1 MGGVGGGGGGGGAAE
16 RQARVFAQARAR
28 FAAGD
33 VASAAALCEGLL
45 RESPKHAQVRHLHG
59 VIMLAVG
66 RLQEARTSL
75 NVALEKK
82 PDDALIL
89 YDLAQVY
96 LREER
101 YEDARKAAER
111 SLRANPNHP
120 LAQAMAGEVAYT
132 QGDFD
137 AGWKAV
143 SAIEGGG
150 AEAWKGS
157 NLSTAIAYGRLCKR
171 FGKLEKGIEILEAS
185 LRDEAAPR
193 LFRKTAFFVL
203 GELLDA
209 AGEYERAWGAIESG
223 RALNRS
229 EGRFDLADFER
240 RVEQVKRAWTRERVE
255 ALRAKVAAGPIGGSG
270 GKGDPSELAV
280 FVLGMWRSGTT
291 LVEQILSS
299 HPSVHGAGE
308 LFELGV
314 IAQRLEGQAQAVPL
328 VTRPESI
335 AASAIASASR
345 EYLAALR
352 KRSASAARVT
362 DKMPMNFLHIGLIG
376 AMLPGARV
384 IRCER
389 DPRDI
394 AVSCYF
400 NLPGDRAHYS
410 DDLATF
416 GRFWRVSEGL
426 MEFWES
432 LGVVRQTRV
441 RYETLVG
448 DPGGESRRLVEFIGL
463 DWNERCLR
471 FFENKRVARTASLDQ
486 VRRPVYSSSI
496 GRWNHYAR
504 FLGPLEEVLGVK

>member
-1 MGGVGGGGGGGGAAE
+1 MGLFPGSMSGGGGAGD
-16 RQARVFAQARAR
+16 RQAQVFAQARAR

-45 RESPKHAQVRHLHG
+45 KESPKHTQVRHLHG

-101 YEDARKAAER
+101 YDDARKAAER

-137 AGWKAV
+137 AGWKSVGAME
-143 SAIEGGG
+143 SAGPSGWTG
-150 AEAWKGS
+150 A
-157 NLSTAIAYGRLCKR
+157 NLPAAIAYGRLCKR
-171 FGKLEKGIEILEAS
+171 FGKLETGIEILEAS
-185 LRDEAAPR
+185 LRDESSPR
-193 LFRKTAFFVL
+193 LFRKSAFFVL

-209 AGEYERAWGAIESG
+209 AGQYDRAWAAIESG

-229 EGRFDLADFER
+229 EGLFDLADFER
-240 RVEQVKRAWTRERVE
+240 RVEIVKRAWTRERVE
-255 ALRAKVAAGPIGGSG
+255 ALRAKLLGGGSRG
-270 GKGDPSELAV
+270 DKGDPSELAV

-314 IAQRLEGQAQAVPL
+314 IAQRLEGQAQTVPL
-328 VTRPESI
+328 LTRPETI
-335 AASAIASASR
+335 APSVIASGSR

-352 KRSASAARVT
+352 KRSASALRVT
-362 DKMPMNFLHIGLIG
+362 DKMPMNFLHLGLIG

-416 GRFWRVSEGL
+416 GRFWRVCEGL

-432 LGVVRQTRV
+432 LGMMRLMRV
-441 RYETLVG
+441 KYETLVG
-448 DPGGESRRLVEFIGL
+448 DAEGESRRLVLFMGL
-463 DWNERCLR
+463 DWDDRCMR

-486 VRRPVYSSSI
+486 VRRPMYSSSI
-496 GRWNHYAR
+496 GRWKHYAR
-504 FLGPLEEVLGVK
+504 FLGPLEGMGGAN

>member
-1 MGGVGGGGGGGGAAE
+1 MGLFPGSMSGGGGGGAAD
-16 RQARVFAQARAR
+16 RQAQVFAQARAR

-33 VASAAALCEGLL
+33 VAAAAALCEGLL
-45 RESPKHAQVRHLHG
+45 KESPKHAQVRHLHG

-101 YEDARKAAER
+101 YDDARKAAER
-111 SLRANPNHP
+111 SLRANPSHP

-137 AGWKAV
+137 AGWRAV
-143 SAIEGGG
+143 SVIESGGL
-150 AEAWKGS
+150 EAWKGS
-157 NLSTAIAYGRLCKR
+157 SLPTAIAYGRLCKR
-171 FGKLEKGIEILEAS
+171 FGKLEKGIEILEVS
-185 LRDEAAPR
+185 LRDEASPR
-193 LFRKTAFFVL
+193 LFRKSAFFVL

-209 AGEYERAWGAIESG
+209 AGQYERAWAAIESG
-223 RALNRS
+223 RALNRN

-240 RVEQVKRAWTRERVE
+240 RVELVKRAWTRERVE
-255 ALRAKVAAGPIGGSG
+255 AMRGNLVSGGGGS
-270 GKGDPSELAV
+270 KSNPSELAV

-299 HPSVHGAGE
+299 HPLVHGAGE

-314 IAQRLEGQAQAVPL
+314 IAQRLEGQAQTVPL
-328 VTRPESI
+328 VTRPEAI
-335 AASAIASASR
+335 AASAISSGSR

-352 KRSASAARVT
+352 KRSASALRVT
-362 DKMPMNFLHIGLIG
+362 DKMPMNFLHMGLIG

-394 AVSCYF
+394 AVSCFF

-416 GRFWRVSEGL
+416 GRFWRMSEDL

-432 LGVVRQTRV
+432 LAVVRQMRV

-448 DPGGESRRLVEFIGL
+448 DAEGESRRLVAFIGL
-463 DWNERCLR
+463 NWDERCVR

-486 VRRPVYSSSI
+486 VRRPMYSSSI
-496 GRWNHYAR
+496 GRWKHYER
-504 FLGPLEEVLGVK
+504 FLGPLGGIGGAN